1 MEALVT
7 MWESSPKHPVVFSI
21 FMPERLIIEPLPSII
36 VNEKPGGTG
45 PVAGVALVVAQVPFT
60 GAI

>member
-1 MEALVT
+1 
-7 MWESSPKHPVVFSI
+7 MWESLLKHPVVLSI
-21 FMPERLIIEPLPSII
+21 FMPERLIIEPLPSIM